1 MRGRNLGWFR
11 PFLTRVHLARILLIS
26 VDLGG
31 RRIIKKLILEDKNE
45 TFCV

>member
-26 VDLGG
+26 VDLEFA
-31 RRIIKKLILEDKNE
+31 R
-45 TFCV
+45 